1 MLSRGCGMRRK
12 PCATHNWQQEINNKY
27 KQSNAKLMASLL
39 WLAGCDQVF
48 SGHVV
53 KQYCKEYCKYIY
65 ACLYIQC
72 TFNVRIYCTYV

>member
-1 MLSRGCGMRRK
+1 
-12 PCATHNWQQEINNKY
+12 
-27 KQSNAKLMASLL
+27 MASLL

-65 ACLYIQC
+65 ACVYIQC
-72 TFNVRIYCTYV
+72 THLLYICVNLFSLPEHWKRAST